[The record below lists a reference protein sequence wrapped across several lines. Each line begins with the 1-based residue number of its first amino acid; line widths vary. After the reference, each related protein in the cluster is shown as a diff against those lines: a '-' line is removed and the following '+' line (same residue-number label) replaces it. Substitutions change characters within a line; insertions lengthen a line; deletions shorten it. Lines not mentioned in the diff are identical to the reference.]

1 MKQDAEEQY
10 NDALQRISNDDSL
23 IEFKIAELN
32 NRRNESLEAAQA
44 FYKKIRKQKRK
55 KTITEH
61 YWKKNLKSKY
71 KITKQKA

>member
-10 NDALQRISNDDSL
+10 NDAIQRISNDDSL

-61 YWKKNLKSKY
+61 YWEKNLKSKY